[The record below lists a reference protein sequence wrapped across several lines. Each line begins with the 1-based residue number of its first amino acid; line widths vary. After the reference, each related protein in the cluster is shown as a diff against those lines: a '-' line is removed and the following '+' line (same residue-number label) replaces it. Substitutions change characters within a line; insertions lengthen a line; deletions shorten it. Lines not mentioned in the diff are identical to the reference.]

1 MRFNPTLS
9 LALCG
14 VVLSLP
20 SVALAHPHVFVDATI
35 EVIFDTTGRAEAL
48 RIGWAY
54 DDLFSLT
61 YISERGL
68 DPDFD
73 GVLTPAEQA
82 SLSGFDMG
90 WQAGFAGDTYAL
102 LGDQPLGLSAPT
114 DSTAQ
119 YVDGRLVSSHLR
131 RIEPAVSPGSGDA
144 ALVVQVYDP
153 SFYTSYMIAQ
163 TPVLTGSTGCSVQV
177 FEPDRDAADAMLLA
191 ALEELSGSADTEAEF
206 PAIGGAYA
214 EEARITCAD

>member
-1 MRFNPTLS
+1 MS
-9 LALCG
+9 LTPILTSALCG
-14 VVLSLP
+14 FALSLP
-20 SVALAHPHVFVDATI
+20 SLALSHPHVFVDATI
-35 EVIFDTTGRAEAL
+35 EVIFDETGRAEAL

-61 YISERGL
+61 YVSEQGL

-82 SLSGFDMG
+82 SLAGFDMD
-90 WQAGFAGDTYAL
+90 WQPGFAGDTYAL
-102 LGDQPLGLSAPT
+102 LGDQPLGLSPPT
-114 DSTAQ
+114 DTTAE

-131 RIEPAVSPGSGDA
+131 RIAPAVAPGAGDA
-144 ALVVQVYDP
+144 GLVVQVYDP
-153 SFYTSYMIAQ
+153 SFYTSYMIVQ
-163 TPVLTGSTGCSVQV
+163 TPVLTGGSACRVQV

-206 PAIGGAYA
+206 PAIGSAYA
-214 EEARITCAD
+214 EEARITCAE